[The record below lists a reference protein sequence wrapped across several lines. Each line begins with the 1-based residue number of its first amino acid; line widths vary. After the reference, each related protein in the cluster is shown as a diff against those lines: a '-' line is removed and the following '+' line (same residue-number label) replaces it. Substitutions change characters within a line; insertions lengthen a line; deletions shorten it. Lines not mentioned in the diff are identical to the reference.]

1 MPTSMST
8 DWRPTASWETLAMR
22 ARLLAR
28 TRDFFAR
35 RQVTE
40 VETPALVAHGVSDPH
55 LANPTVQLAGP
66 PGRSAW
72 LHTSP
77 EYHMKRLLAAGA
89 PDIYQ
94 VCKVFR
100 DGESGRYH
108 EPEFTLVEWYRRGM
122 DLDSLAAETCEL
134 VRTLAREAGRDPGT
148 PRLQSYQDLFREVT
162 GMDPLAAGVGELRAA
177 AGAQLG
183 QELVAPLVP
192 LLGEDLAAWQD
203 FLMGHRVI
211 PALATGGLRIVARY
225 PASQAALARLTPSD
239 PRTAE
244 RFEVF
249 WGSLELANG
258 YHELTDAAE
267 QAQRFR
273 SDAATRHRL
282 GRPAMAPDLRL
293 LAALE
298 AGLPD
303 CAGVALGL
311 DRVVM
316 KVLGLEDIR
325 QAVSFPAPED

>member
-1 MPTSMST
+1 MAPPTPT
-8 DWRPTASWETLAMR
+8 DWRPTASWETLALR

-28 TRDFFAR
+28 ARDFFAA

-55 LANPTVQLAGP
+55 LANLKVRLAGP
-66 PGRSAW
+66 PERSVW

-94 VCKVFR
+94 ICKVFR
-100 DGESGRYH
+100 DGESGRRH

-122 DLDSLAAETCEL
+122 NLETLAAETCEL
-134 VRTLAREAGRDPGT
+134 VRELAREAGRDPGV
-148 PRLQSYQDLFREVT
+148 PRLQSYRELFREAT
-162 GMDPLAAGVGELRAA
+162 GLDPLAAGAEELRRAA
-177 AGAQLG
+177 TAQLG
-183 QELVAPLVP
+183 GDLVEPLVP
-192 LLGEDLAAWQD
+192 LLGDDPDAWQD

-211 PALATGGLRIVARY
+211 PSLASGGLRIVARY
-225 PASQAALARLTPSD
+225 PAGQAALARLTPGD

-249 WGSLELANG
+249 WDSLELANG

-267 QAQRFR
+267 QARRFEA
-273 SDAATRHRL
+273 DAARRHRL
-282 GRPAMAPDLRL
+282 GRPPMAPDTRL

-316 KVLGLEDIR
+316 KILGVDHIR